1 MLKPVTDN
9 DDDPNSTKYQ
19 DHIVCCYGY
28 KLIWIDEQYSWPHKA
43 YFGEYAINNF
53 VKAVIN

>member
-1 MLKPVTDN
+1 MTDN

-19 DHIVCCYGY
+19 DHIVCCYGC

-43 YFGEYAINNF
+43 YFGEDAINNF